1 VLHAV
6 APGGR
11 DVALAHGPDAGEPVL
26 SVAFS
31 HDGSRVLL
39 ATGGVVRSWDTATGA
54 LATSIATNTR
64 TLAARFSPDDR
75 LVFTGGMDN
84 RLRAWD
90 ADTGAEY
97 TGFGS
102 GSPITSIALS
112 PDGGLVA
119 ATTGNAVMLWTL
131 SPLAEPASR
140 LRAVAACRTGV
151 VVEGGALAQ
160 IAPACMR

>member
-1 VLHAV
+1 VVAFSPDGRWLVRACAGCAVLHALS
-6 APGGR
+6 PGGR
-11 DVALAHGPDAGEPVL
+11 DVALAHGPDPGEPVL
-26 SVAFS
+26 SVTFS

-39 ATGGVVRSWDTATGA
+39 ATGGAVRSWDTATGA
-54 LATSIATNTR
+54 LATSIATSTR

-102 GSPITSIALS
+102 GAPVTAMAFSPR
-112 PDGGLVA
+112 GGRLAA
-119 ATTGNAVMLWTL
+119 AT
-131 SPLAEPASR
+131 
-140 LRAVAACRTGV
+140 
-151 VVEGGALAQ
+151 
-160 IAPACMR
+160 